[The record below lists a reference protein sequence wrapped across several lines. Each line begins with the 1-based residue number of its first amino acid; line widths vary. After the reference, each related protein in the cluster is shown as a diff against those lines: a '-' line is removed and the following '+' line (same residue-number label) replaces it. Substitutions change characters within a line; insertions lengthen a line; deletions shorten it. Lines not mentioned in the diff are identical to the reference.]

1 MSAAPRDP
9 ADAAGPG
16 GIAVAAAVIGGMVGT
31 GLRLGLGEALPTAT
45 AVLVANLLGAFAL
58 GLLFAALRRRR
69 LGGSGIWTFLGPGL
83 LGAFTTFSAL
93 QLEVVEQL
101 RDGYPLHA
109 AGYVAVSVGLGVPL
123 AACGR
128 WIGGRLA

>member
-9 ADAAGPG
+9 ADATGPG
-16 GIAVAAAVIGGMVGT
+16 GIAVAAAAIGGMVGT
-31 GLRLGLGEALPTAT
+31 GLRLGLGEALSPAT

-58 GLLFAALRRRR
+58 GLLFSALHRRRR
-69 LGGSGIWTFLGPGL
+69 GGSAMWTLLGPGL

-109 AGYVAVSVGLGVPL
+109 AGYLAVSVGLGVPL
-123 AACGR
+123 AAGGR
-128 WIGGRLA
+128 WVGRRLA